1 MHGSLE
7 KTGFNFNKTIMDP
20 LTTNPGFP
28 EWLSLLIAFIIGIG
42 FGFALEQ
49 AGFSSSRKLAGMFYG
64 YDTTVIKVFF
74 TASIVALV
82 GSQIMSYL
90 GLLDLSKVYINEY
103 YVHAS
108 VIGGI
113 IMGAGFIMGGFCPGT
128 GITAASIGK
137 IDAMFFLG
145 GGFLGAYLFAESWP
159 LVNGIA
165 NAGYKGPVR
174 INELFGI
181 SSSLFT
187 LLLIMAAIGMFWLSE
202 KAERRFARPDITE
215 NS

>member
-1 MHGSLE
+1 MHGSLG

-28 EWLSLLIAFIIGIG
+28 EWLSLLIAFFIGIG

-128 GITAASIGK
+128 GISAASIGK
-137 IDAMFFLG
+137 IDAMFFLC

-159 LVNGIA
+159 LINGIA
-165 NAGYKGPVR
+165 NAGYKGPVK
-174 INELFGI
+174 INEIFGI
-181 SSSLFT
+181 SPSLFT
-187 LLLIMAAIGMFWLSE
+187 LLLIIAAIGMFWLSE
-202 KAERRFARPDITE
+202 KAERKFARPDITE
-215 NS
+215 DL